1 MTIGQ
6 NHRGTALITGA
17 NNGIGLELTRKMLAE
32 GWQILALVR
41 SGFPTDDTL
50 ITGAVKSKQLRI
62 YTADLSDF
70 TALRRALNE
79 IKAKEQKIDLLF
91 NNAGGSFPELR
102 NSKQGREMHFELQT
116 VVPYIITMELKEL
129 LQQGELK
136 TVVNTSSNAF
146 MTMKQFDPDT
156 LEHPTEFKK
165 LFGPYAASKLALS
178 LWTREL
184 APQLASEGIII
195 RSADPG
201 GNNTIRSGKKS
212 GLPFWLKPVI
222 KLFFPH
228 PSHGAGLLYNAALG
242 QHSKLPG
249 VFLIKDQ
256 VTELKF
262 AVHSSKVLSKVQTIY
277 EQEFAAAGSAHF
289 S

>member
-1 MTIGQ
+1 MTTGQ
-6 NHRGTALITGA
+6 QYRGTALITGA

-32 GWQILALVR
+32 GWQIIALIR
-41 SGFPTDDTL
+41 SGFSIEDPF
-50 ITGAVKSKQLRI
+50 ITGSAKSGQLRI
-62 YTADLSDF
+62 YKADLSDF

-79 IKAKEQKIDLLF
+79 IKSKEQRIDLLF
-91 NNAGGSFPELR
+91 NNAGGSFPVLG
-102 NSKQGREMHFELQT
+102 NSKQGREMHFDLQT
-116 VVPYIITMELKEL
+116 VAPYLITMELKAL
-129 LQQGELK
+129 LQKGHLK

-146 MTMKQFDPDT
+146 MTMKQFDPDS

-165 LFGPYAASKLALS
+165 LFGPYASSKLALS

-184 APQLASEGIII
+184 APQLAAEGILI

-212 GLPFWLKPVI
+212 GLPFWLKPII

-242 QHSKLPG
+242 QHSRLPG
-249 VFLIKDQ
+249 VFLVKDRI
-256 VTELKF
+256 TELKF
-262 AVHSSKVLSKVQTIY
+262 AEHSAAVLAKVRAIY
-277 EQEFAAAGSAHF
+277 EQEFVGDVE
-289 S
+289 